1 MRALL
6 YRTLILLA
14 VFGLILTPPILTG
27 YANLHQAQATYLALD
42 DIRAAE
48 SFERAA
54 LLLPWRPDLWNQAG
68 ITRFRIKDYESAI
81 RMLEIAKE
89 KDVLSDVGWD
99 VLGISYVQRGKMEE
113 ATVAWESGL
122 ESYPN
127 YSKYYSH
134 LIFVYHDR
142 GDTQAEKEAL
152 ERWVRADG
160 ATDAAAHY
168 RLGKMLSIS
177 DQERALEE
185 FLLAASLDP
194 DYDSAV
200 ETMHTAIDLAAL
212 ESDDAIKLV
221 LIGRGL
227 GLVGEW
233 DLAAEA
239 YRQAVNADEENAEAL
254 AWLGEAEQQLGR
266 DGRAELNKALS
277 LDYRNPIVHSLSGL
291 YWLRQG
297 QPGIALAEYKLA
309 AIYDPNNPAWQLS
322 IGEAYALNGDL
333 QAALG
338 SYFRATE
345 IAPDNATTW
354 QLLAAF
360 SAQYNM
366 QVEEIGLPA
375 AQTAVELSD
384 EDPLALDM
392 LGWTLALLERYDE
405 AQDTLEHALSLDPE
419 LAQGHLH
426 LGIVSMQIDDWEVAR
441 EHLQRAQELEPD
453 NPVGEQAQRL
463 LSQYFP

>member
-1 MRALL
+1 
-6 YRTLILLA
+6 
-14 VFGLILTPPILTG
+14 
-27 YANLHQAQATYLALD
+27 
-42 DIRAAE
+42 
-48 SFERAA
+48 
-54 LLLPWRPDLWNQAG
+54 
-68 ITRFRIKDYESAI
+68 
-81 RMLEIAKE
+81 
-89 KDVLSDVGWD
+89 
-99 VLGISYVQRGKMEE
+99 
-113 ATVAWESGL
+113 
-122 ESYPN
+122 
-127 YSKYYSH
+127 
-134 LIFVYHDR
+134 
-142 GDTQAEKEAL
+142 
-152 ERWVRADG
+152 
-160 ATDAAAHY
+160 
-168 RLGKMLSIS
+168 
-177 DQERALEE
+177 
-185 FLLAASLDP
+185 
-194 DYDSAV
+194 
-200 ETMHTAIDLAAL
+200 
-212 ESDDAIKLV
+212 
-221 LIGRGL
+221 L

-463 LSQYFP
+463 LNQYFP